1 MTIESNKTLGGIGAL
16 LIAIGSFVPIL
27 SLVGIILVL
36 VAMKGFA
43 DDYGSGAIWT
53 NALYGFIFGIIGIIA
68 AAVVLVAFVFT
79 GVIFFPFAGLFA
91 GLAFIATLLTAFVF
105 LLLQAIYYR
114 RAFTILY
121 QKTGEK
127 MFDTGGLL
135 LLLGSI
141 LVIILIGF
149 ILLFIAWIL
158 LAVGFFSIRTP
169 AAPPAQYPAPTQPQP
184 PAAAPTQ
191 IKYCTYCGA
200 ENRADAIYC
209 AHCGKQ
215 L

>member
-16 LIAIGSFVPIL
+16 LIAIGSFAPFL
-27 SLVGIILVL
+27 SLIGIILVL

-53 NALYGFIFGIIGIIA
+53 NALYGFIFGIVGTVA

-79 GVIFFPFAGLFA
+79 GAIFFPLAGLFT
-91 GLAFIATLLTAFVF
+91 GFAFIGIILVAFVF

-141 LVIILIGF
+141 LVIILVGF
-149 ILLFIAWIL
+149 ILLFVAWIL
-158 LAVGFFSIRTP
+158 LAVGFFSIRIP
-169 AAPPAQYPAPTQPQP
+169 AAPPAQYPAPTQTQP
-184 PAAAPTQ
+184 PTTAPTQ
-191 IKYCTYCGA
+191 IKYCAFCGA

-209 AHCGKQ
+209 THCGKQ